1 SMLTRMVGLD
11 AELSELQ
18 IQESELSQ
26 RFTPS
31 HPSYRAL
38 LEKREQL
45 LAEQQRLESEVN
57 NLPETQRQV
66 LRLTRDVEV
75 SQAIYMQMLNATQ
88 EMRIARA
95 GTVGN
100 VRILDDALVGINP
113 IAPRVALIMIMSL
126 MAGLLLG
133 VLLVMA

>member
-1 SMLTRMVGLD
+1 LIQDGLTAVENTLNEYRARQDTVDLSFETQSMLTRMLALD
-11 AELSELQ
+11 AALSALQ
-18 IQESELSQ
+18 LQVGELSQ

-45 LAEQQRLESEVN
+45 LAEQQRLDSEVN

-88 EMRIARA
+88 ELRIARA

-100 VRILDDALVGINP
+100 VRILDN
-113 IAPRVALIMIMSL
+113 
-126 MAGLLLG
+126 
-133 VLLVMA
+133 